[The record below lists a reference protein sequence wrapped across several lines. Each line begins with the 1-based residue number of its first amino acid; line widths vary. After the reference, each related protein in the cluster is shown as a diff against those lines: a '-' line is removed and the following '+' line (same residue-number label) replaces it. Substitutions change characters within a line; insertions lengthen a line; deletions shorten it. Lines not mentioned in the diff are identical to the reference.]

1 MKRWMLVSICLVMIA
16 CSGSGSILEK
26 SSEVSYEKVAS
37 QFGEAL
43 MNQDYSAAYALS
55 SSHLK
60 NRMSYA
66 DFEADCKAAR
76 SEFGPVLRVESEVNS
91 TDPKTFA
98 DDDEIVPSDIPA
110 DAVRAWVITTLA
122 LEMDDR
128 GDVERCYDYWLV
140 LVEEEGQ
147 TRVGH
152 YYHDWCD

>member
-1 MKRWMLVSICLVMIA
+1 MKRLILASICMAVIA
-16 CSGSGSILEK
+16 CSDSGSIPEK
-26 SSEVSYEKVAS
+26 SSEASYTKIAS

-60 NRMSYA
+60 NRMSFA

-76 SEFGPVLRVESEVNS
+76 SEYGPVVKVEAEVNS

-98 DDDEIVPSDIPA
+98 DDEEIVPSDIPP
-110 DAVRAWVITTLA
+110 DAVRAWTITTFA
-122 LEMDDR
+122 LEVDAQGNID
-128 GDVERCYDYWLV
+128 RCYDYWLV
-140 LVEEEGQ
+140 LVQEEGQ

-152 YYHDWCD
+152 FYHDWCD